1 MTSLLGLTLEEA
13 TARLKEMGIEPVIEW
28 TAAPRNAPDGTA
40 RVVRAHPDGRLTV
53 ARFPDQVK
61 NEDSP

>member
-13 TARLKEMGIEPVIEW
+13 AAQLKKMGIEPVIEW

-40 RVVRAHPDGRLTV
+40 RVVRVCPDGRLTV

-61 NEDSP
+61 NEDNP

>member
-40 RVVRAHPDGRLTV
+40 RVVRAYPDGRLTV

>member
-13 TARLKEMGIEPVIEW
+13 AARLKERGVEPTVEW
-28 TAAPRNAPDGTA
+28 TAAPKNAPEGTA
-40 RVVRAHPDGRLTV
+40 RVVRAYPDGRMTV

-61 NEDSP
+61 DEDHS